1 MRICMEDKEK
11 GVSVIFTEGD
21 SLCKDMGPKEK
32 DRPPDRQALLAGEA
46 LK

>member
-1 MRICMEDKEK
+1 MEDKEK
-11 GVSVIFTEGD
+11 GVSVIFTEWD